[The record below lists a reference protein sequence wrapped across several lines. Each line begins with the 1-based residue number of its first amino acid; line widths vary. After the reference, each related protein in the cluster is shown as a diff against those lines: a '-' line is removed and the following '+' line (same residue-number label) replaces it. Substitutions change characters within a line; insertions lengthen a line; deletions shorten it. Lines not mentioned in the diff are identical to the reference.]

1 MISRGRAEEEKDW
14 LIGSYVLEAR
24 IKSNLSQATLGAR
37 VSVSRD
43 TIYRIETNRLSP
55 SVTLL
60 RRIAKALNTTVSSLL
75 RSEG

>member
-1 MISRGRAEEEKDW
+1 MISRGRAEEEKDR

-37 VSVSRD
+37 ISVSRD